1 MDSTV
6 ARVISAAGCRDEE
19 ITSVIESAGPERVAG
34 ILVDEIVCRADLPPV
49 ELGEGVVVQLL
60 FGHGT
65 RTISHLVQAGPAGV
79 TYEPG
84 GAESPH
90 ARIEQDLCEAVRA
103 VFGPHGDRAA
113 ATRRLELRGSDTPQA
128 YVLPP
133 TAFWVAQRLL
143 ATMDD
148 RDEIGLT
155 ELASRY
161 GSDKWGIH
169 RYTQHYQH
177 HFAPLRDRPLTVLE
191 IGVGGLSGG
200 TTGYRAPDKGGGS
213 LRMWKRYFPRAL
225 VYGIDI
231 ADKRALS
238 EQRITVLRADQ
249 SNADELHEVVEQTG
263 PLDIVIDDGSH
274 RSEHVLTSF
283 TTLFPHLRD
292 GGLYVIED
300 LQTSY
305 WPRFGGNSD
314 VFDSPTTSV
323 GFLKSLVDALHY
335 EEILDSGGRA
345 PGAYDRLVKG
355 LHFYHNI
362 GFVEKGLN
370 AEGGGPSW
378 LRHPPRRRGDRGPA
392 GDRSSSQPPSHGPR

>member
-1 MDSTV
+1 MTAAPRSPWGEVPPAESTI
-6 ARVISAAGCRDEE
+6 ARVISAAGCREEE
-19 ITSVIESAGPERVAG
+19 IASVVDSSGPERVAE
-34 ILVDEIVCRADLPPV
+34 ILVDEIVCRMDLPPV
-49 ELGEGVVVQLL
+49 ELDQEIVVQLL
-60 FGHGT
+60 FTHGAK
-65 RTISHLVQAGPAGV
+65 SVAHLVKAGSAGA
-79 TYEPG
+79 TCEPG
-84 GAESPH
+84 EAPEPH

-103 VFGPHGDRAA
+103 VFGPSGDRAA
-113 ATRRLELRGSDTPQA
+113 ATRRLELRGSGTPQA
-128 YVLPP
+128 FVQPP
-133 TAFWVAQRLL
+133 TAFWVTQRLL

-148 RDEIGLT
+148 RDQIGLT
-155 ELASRY
+155 ELASRH

-169 RYTQHYQH
+169 HYTRHYQH
-177 HFAPLRDRPLTVLE
+177 HFEPLRDRPLTVLE

-200 TTGYRAPDKGGGS
+200 STGYGAPDKGGGS

-225 VYGIDI
+225 VYGMDV
-231 ADKRALS
+231 ADKQALS

-249 SNADELHEVVEQTG
+249 SDPAELRRVVEETG

-283 TTLFPHLRD
+283 HTLFPYVRN

-305 WPRFGGNSD
+305 WPRFGGNSE

-323 GFLKSLVDALHY
+323 GFLKSLVDGLNH

-345 PGAYDRLVKG
+345 PGAHDRHIKG

-362 GFVEKGLN
+362 VFVEKGLN
-370 AEGGGPSW
+370 AEGGGPAW
-378 LRHPPRRRGDRGPA
+378 LRHPPRRR
-392 GDRSSSQPPSHGPR
+392 Q